1 MSPGILFILSVG
13 SAQMQQPEGSAA
25 LVCTDPPPAITHCD
39 TPGACPRVVLWGD
52 PEAQSGLFHGF
63 ADPALLRDPVV
74 QSRIWLTYS
83 YPHARLLL
91 QGNGSIVPV
100 AAVETHL
107 ARSDNGG
114 QTFVYDS
121 DLWQSFD
128 LDDPEGSG
136 EHGLYNSETPSL
148 ATIHWGGGVV
158 GWYGAHLG
166 YFMRPTGQY
175 TPKYAT
181 SYVIRISG
189 ATSLGGLARAPD
201 AVLGLRSTASVYGAD
216 VLLDELAGV
225 GVDDCAMLNE
235 PSLFAVGT
243 TLYLTAQCL
252 AFAGGVEDFTR
263 VTTRLYA
270 TTPQGLPH
278 TWAWRHVGVLA
289 NHALAVELG
298 AETLVQPFLTR
309 AADGTILFAVALAHR
324 EPGAVVGTTG
334 DGCVAIA
341 VARLEPPELRRD
353 CDQRLVL
360 RAVATGSGLGSCAYD
375 AASASGMLAHDKEIP
390 DGPWAIRRT
399 YLRP

>member
-1 MSPGILFILSVG
+1 MSPGILLMLSFG
-13 SAQMQQPEGSAA
+13 SPQVQQLEGSGAMA
-25 LVCTDPPPAITHCD
+25 CTYPPPAITHCD
-39 TPGACPRVVLWGD
+39 IPGACPRVVLWGD
-52 PEAQSGLFHGF
+52 EEARSGSFHGF

-74 QSRIWLTYS
+74 QNRIWLTYS

-91 QGNGSIVPV
+91 QGDGSVVPV

-114 QTFVYDS
+114 LTFVYDA
-121 DLWQSFD
+121 DLWPSLD

-148 ATIHWGGGVV
+148 ATILWGAGVV

-175 TPKYAT
+175 TPNYDT
-181 SYVIRISG
+181 SWVVRLSG

-201 AVLGLRSTASVYGAD
+201 AVLGLSSTASVYGPD

-225 GVDDCAMLNE
+225 DVHDCAMLNE
-235 PSLFAVGT
+235 PSLLAVGT
-243 TLYLTAQCL
+243 TLYLTVQCL

-270 TTPQGLPH
+270 TTPLGPPQ
-278 TWAWRHVGVLA
+278 TWTWRHVGVLA
-289 NHALAVELG
+289 DHALAVELG
-298 AETLVQPFLTR
+298 GETLVQPFLTR
-309 AADGTILFAVALAHR
+309 AADGTILFAVTPAHR
-324 EPGAVVGTTG
+324 EPGAIVGTTG

-341 VARLEPPELRRD
+341 VASLEPPVLRRD
-353 CDQRLVL
+353 CDQHLVL
-360 RAVATGSGLGSCAYD
+360 RARVTGSGLGSCAYD
-375 AASASGMLAHDKEIP
+375 AASASGMLTHDKEIP